1 RTSRPRRPGAE
12 GSPGHRSRGV
22 PDVQVVV
29 VVRVLGGQTLVDQN
43 RVVEED
49 QHDLSGRGGPDAL
62 DEGTGGRPVVGGR
75 LPGDPA
81 GRALRRV
88 GADGPDVHVDAE
100 PVAGVAGDG
109 PAMLEADVTE
119 RYLAV
124 AGGGERGDRRFQ
136 LTDR

>member
-1 RTSRPRRPGAE
+1 
-12 GSPGHRSRGV
+12 
-22 PDVQVVV
+22 
-29 VVRVLGGQTLVDQN
+29 
-43 RVVEED
+43 
-49 QHDLSGRGGPDAL
+49 GRGGPDAL

-136 LTDR
+136 LTDRRTGAPVGGAVAVRVLVAHVRKRRVGVVPDEVAPGHRPHDPVGADAGVA